1 MKLTENFSLSEF
13 KCKSGAVTPNEI
25 VLKLTELAEQ
35 LQILRDHLQKP
46 IRINSGY
53 RSPEH
58 NVSIG
63 GVRNSQHTQ
72 GTAADIVVIGQ
83 SPQETREIIEKLIAS
98 GTMKEGGIGSYDS
111 FTHYD
116 IRGYRARWEG

>member
-1 MKLTENFSLSEF
+1 MKLTENFSLAEF

-35 LQILRDHLQKP
+35 LQILRDHTQKP

-58 NVSIG
+58 NASIG

-83 SPQETREIIEKLIAS
+83 SPQETREVIEKLIAS
-98 GTMKEGGIGSYDS
+98 GKMKEGGIGSYDS